1 MSSDEP
7 EPYKKKKRSLDDS
20 DAVVEEDG
28 EKQLKMESLS
38 KSGGNTREE
47 SDKDESEQ

>member
-1 MSSDEP
+1 MSSDEG
-7 EPYKKKKRSLDDS
+7 ETYEKEKRSLDDS

-38 KSGGNTREE
+38 KSGGNARKE
-47 SDKDESEQ
+47 SDTDDSDQ